1 MALTESLALLPR
13 RLFDGAIGGY
23 LELSQTS
30 VRRRVKQ
37 ILDAFDLLAPIEDG
51 GEIVQQ
57 QVTGLHEFVEEWV
70 PPSLALWPQV
80 LERNLDRVEILIADK
95 GYDAAEFREY
105 LWLNDV
111 RPVIKHRELDRST
124 ELTTLDLTTK

>member
-1 MALTESLALLPR
+1 
-13 RLFDGAIGGY
+13 
-23 LELSQTS
+23 
-30 VRRRVKQ
+30 
-37 ILDAFDLLAPIEDG
+37 
-51 GEIVQQ
+51 
-57 QVTGLHEFVEEWV
+57 V

-124 ELTTLDLTTK
+124 ELTTLDPTTK